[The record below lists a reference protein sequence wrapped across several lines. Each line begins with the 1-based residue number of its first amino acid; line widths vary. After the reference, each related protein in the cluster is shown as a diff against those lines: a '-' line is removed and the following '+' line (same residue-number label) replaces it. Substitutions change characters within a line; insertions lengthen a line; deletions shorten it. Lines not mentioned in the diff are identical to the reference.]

1 MNPTPIGPVKKRFAL
16 TTVIAIIL
24 VTALT
29 SFILGTRANDIMAWA
44 GSGQNRDLASDLD
57 FSGVEEVY
65 DKLREKYDGKLDP
78 AALIEGAKKG
88 LVEATGDP
96 YTSYFSQEEAKAFMS
111 DLEGSFS
118 GIGAELDKREGQLLV
133 VSTLDDSPARKSGLQ
148 ANDQIV
154 KVNDQDTTDWSID
167 EAVSQIRGEK
177 GTTVKLTVVR
187 SQEIKDFSI
196 IRDAIVAPSVKWEIT
211 NDNVGYLRISRF
223 AESSTT
229 ELATKAAR
237 EFKDK
242 NVKGVVLDLRGN
254 GGGYLKAAQDIA
266 SLWLDDKVIVEERG
280 DGKSDKLRSGGNP
293 ILGGM
298 PTVVLVDGGSASAS
312 EIVAGALHDNDAAQL
327 VGVKTFGKGS
337 VQELVDLPGGAALK
351 VTIAK
356 WFTPTGKNITEEG
369 IEPEIKVELSNDDL
383 ANKRDPQKDRAFELL
398 R

>member
-1 MNPTPIGPVKKRFAL
+1 VNPTPIGPVKKRFAL